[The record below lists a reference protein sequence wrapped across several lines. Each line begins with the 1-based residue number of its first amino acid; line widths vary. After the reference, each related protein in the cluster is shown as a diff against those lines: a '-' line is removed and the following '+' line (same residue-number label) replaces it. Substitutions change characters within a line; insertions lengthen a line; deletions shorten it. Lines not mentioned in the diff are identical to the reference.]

1 MTSKVSET
9 LLAELSAFV
18 GSRLGLHF
26 PRERWNDLERSARA
40 ASRECAF
47 RDDVERFIGR
57 MLSSALT
64 QNELETLASHLTV
77 GETYFFREKRSLE
90 IFEQQIV
97 PELMRARR
105 DFGGQ
110 LRIWSAGCASG
121 EEPYSLAIVLSR
133 MITDL
138 KEWKIAILATDLNT
152 RSLHKASKGIYTDW
166 SFRDTPQWVRNTY
179 FKAAPAGRWAI
190 SSDIKKM
197 VTFSYLNLVEDV
209 YPSLL
214 NGTNAMDVILCRNV
228 LMYFTPEAIRK
239 VIHQFHRSLADESW
253 LMVGPAETSQTLF
266 SEFTSVSFAG
276 ATLYRKG
283 ATPPQMVTAS
293 FSYAQDEVPLSVR
306 AAESA
311 IQESGSTTASELEAS
326 VPRAN
331 SHKPP
336 DTPKTPL
343 LYDKALGLYQRG
355 HYEDAVLIAIALI
368 TQNANDA
375 KAMLLL
381 ARIYANQGN
390 LTAAITW
397 CEKAIASDK
406 MTACAHYLRAT
417 ILQEQDL
424 PEEAICSLRRAVY
437 VDPDFTLGHFALGS
451 LALRQGDLKESE
463 KHFENVLLLLASYGP
478 EETVAESEGLSARRL
493 REIVTLQRSQ
503 KAAARHRRPSATRT
517 PGGTEITSFSRQ

>member
-1 MTSKVSET
+1 MNAKVSET

-40 ASRECAF
+40 ASRESAF

-57 MLSSALT
+57 MLCSALT

-77 GETYFFREKRSLE
+77 GETYFFREKSSLE
-90 IFEQQIV
+90 VFEQQIV
-97 PELMRARR
+97 PELIRARHG
-105 DFGGQ
+105 FGGQ

-152 RSLHKASKGIYTDW
+152 RSLHKASEGIYTDW

-179 FKAAPAGRWAI
+179 FKAAPGGRWAI

-228 LMYFTPEAIRK
+228 LMYFTPEAIKK

-253 LMVGPAETSQTLF
+253 LMVGPAETSQVLF
-266 SEFTSVSFAG
+266 SEFTCVSFAG

-283 ATPPQMVTAS
+283 ATPPKMVTAS
-293 FSYAQDEVPLSVR
+293 FSYAQDEVTLSVR
-306 AAESA
+306 PAESA
-311 IQESGSTTASELEAS
+311 IQESGSTTVSDLEAS
-326 VPRAN
+326 VPRADN
-331 SHKPP
+331 HKPP
-336 DTPKTPL
+336 ETPKAPL
-343 LYDKALGLYQRG
+343 LYDQALQLYQRG
-355 HYEDAVLIAIALI
+355 HYEDAVLIGIALI
-368 TQNANDA
+368 TQNASDA
-375 KAMLLL
+375 RAMLLL

-390 LTAAITW
+390 LTAAISW

-417 ILQEQDL
+417 ILLEQDL

-437 VDPDFTLGHFALGS
+437 VDPHFTLGHFALGS
-451 LALRQGDLKESE
+451 LALRQGDFKESE

-478 EETVAESEGLSARRL
+478 EETVPESEGLSARRL

-503 KAAARHRRPSATRT
+503 KAAASRRSPSATRT
-517 PGGTEITSFSRQ
+517 PGGAEITSFSRQ